1 MRVVSAGER
10 RVAGRDG
17 SRVVVTGMGVVTSL
31 GPDLARTWERLVA
44 GESGVRATTAFDP
57 SRVESRISGEARE
70 ADPTRVLDRKA
81 VRRTDR
87 ATHLSLLATQ
97 EALAQA
103 GLPER
108 LEGELADRTGAFIG
122 TGFGGS
128 ATIFEEIR
136 TYVER
141 GPDRISPFFVPMS
154 LANMTPGY
162 VGIAFGAR
170 GPNMAP
176 VSACA
181 SGGNAIGEA
190 AETIRR
196 GDADVMLAGG
206 TEAAVVEGIIAGFA
220 AMHALSTRNDDPAAA
235 SRPFDASR
243 DGFVVAEG
251 AGTLVLEALEH
262 ATARGARIL
271 AEVEGYGATADAHHV
286 TLPPPGADGAVRAAR
301 RALEKAGRSIGEVDV
316 VSAHATSTPEGDRAE
331 LRGMRVLFGDAAAD
345 ANARPG
351 ADRRVAVTATKSA
364 LGHTLGAAGAIA
376 AALTIQALQSGRV
389 PPILNLDDPDP
400 EAGSLDLV
408 RGEARPGAYRLAL
421 VNAFGFGGQNSVLL
435 FSKWG
440 EA

>member
-1 MRVVSAGER
+1 MIAAIAER
-10 RVAGRDG
+10 R
-17 SRVVVTGMGVVTSL
+17 RVVVTGAGAVTPL
-31 GPDLARTWERLVA
+31 GPDLATTWERLLA
-44 GESGVRATTAFDP
+44 GDSGIRAISAFDP
-57 SRVESRISGEARE
+57 SRVPARIAGEARE
-70 ADPTRVLDRKA
+70 ADASRVLDRKA

-103 GLPER
+103 GFPER
-108 LEGELADRTGAFIG
+108 LEGPLADATGAFIG

-128 ATIFEEIR
+128 GTIFDEIR

-154 LANMTPGY
+154 IANMTPGH

-196 GDADVMLAGG
+196 GDAEVMLAGG
-206 TEAAVVEGIIAGFA
+206 TEAPVVEGIVAAFA
-220 AMHALSTRNDDPAAA
+220 AMHALSTRNDDPSRA
-235 SRPFDASR
+235 SRPFDTGR
-243 DGFVVAEG
+243 DGFVLAEG
-251 AGTLVLEALEH
+251 AGTLVLESLEH
-262 ATARGARIL
+262 ATQRGARIL
-271 AEVEGYGATADAHHV
+271 AEVEGYGASADAYHV

-301 RALEKAGRSIGEVDV
+301 RALEKAGRSPADVDL

-331 LRGMRVLFGDAAAD
+331 LRGLHGLLGEEA
-345 ANARPG
+345 P
-351 ADRRVAVTATKSA
+351 RVAVTATKGA

-376 AALTIQALQSGRV
+376 AAVTIRALETGRF
-389 PPILNLDDPDP
+389 PPILNLDEPDP
-400 EAGSLDLV
+400 ESGSLDLV
-408 RGEARPGAYRLAL
+408 RGEARHGTYRLAL